1 MTQVLINLPT
11 RAMTNILSFLPKP
24 VIKPEPYGILNYCTE
39 GHDRKPNGFG
49 IIHKVT
55 PKYIYY
61 SVWKPLNNEDDEPT
75 SYIVNGTY
83 RKKIRKDKENRFY
96 YVLDTPYNPFY
107 TTKILK
113 IDNKLPVT
121 TCFNYDRESGR
132 FNTIE
137 DHLTEYKLKRNI
149 YTRLPSMEP
158 TSIRDISRDIND
170 ELPIMINND

>member
-1 MTQVLINLPT
+1 MTQEIILPT
-11 RAMTNILSFLPKP
+11 RAMKNILSFLPKP

-61 SVWKPLNNEDDEPT
+61 SVWGPYKGEYDEPT
-75 SYIVNGTY
+75 RYIIKSTC

-96 YVLDTPYNPFY
+96 YVLDEPYNPFY
-107 TTKILK
+107 QKKILK

-121 TCFNYDRESGR
+121 TCFDYNRETGR
-132 FNTIE
+132 FTTTI

-149 YTRLPSMEP
+149 YTRLPSMNP
-158 TSIRDISRDIND
+158 PSLWDISRGIND
-170 ELPIMINND
+170 ELPIIINN